1 MKAEE
6 EAKRKLEDDKFEAR
20 IRADQEK
27 LKQEQEEEERKK
39 KAKEES
45 GRRIAEETKRVSDE
59 LKKEAPARKFNR
71 APENKKTGKEESQRV
86 ASPSLPVPPVNTEFR
101 SNSPPVPVAAKKL
114 NQGNTSNAG
123 PNQQAPTP
131 NNFNKNK
138 PPNTRTRPKP
148 QGDSVPNYY
157 VTESRLNLA
166 SAVSQS
172 L

>member
-71 APENKKTGKEESQRV
+71 APENKKTGKK
-86 ASPSLPVPPVNTEFR
+86 
-101 SNSPPVPVAAKKL
+101 AK
-114 NQGNTSNAG
+114 
-123 PNQQAPTP
+123 
-131 NNFNKNK
+131 
-138 PPNTRTRPKP
+138 
-148 QGDSVPNYY
+148 
-157 VTESRLNLA
+157 E
-166 SAVSQS
+166 
-172 L
+172 